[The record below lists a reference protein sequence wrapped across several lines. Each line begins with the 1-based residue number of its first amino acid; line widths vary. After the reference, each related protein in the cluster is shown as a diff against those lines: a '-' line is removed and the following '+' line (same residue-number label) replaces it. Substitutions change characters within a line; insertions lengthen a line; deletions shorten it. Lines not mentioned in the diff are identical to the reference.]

1 MNAAFDIAT
10 ATECP
15 KCGLQA
21 KTLLHRFCTHKVC
34 PVREA
39 LAAKKAAEPAP
50 EVAPAKPAAI
60 SDDWQQKHNFAPEG
74 LLTIIG
80 NIDGPDDGQFHYTTI
95 CEEVGG
101 RTPEEA
107 LANARLIAAAPG
119 LFAAGN
125 ELSDATAAL
134 APHFEKPVAE
144 HLEKWRRLDNA
155 QKAWSAIAKAAG
167 Q

>member
-1 MNAAFDIAT
+1 VSTFDIAT

-21 KTLLHRFCTHKVC
+21 KTLLHRFCTHKAC

-39 LAAKKAAEPAP
+39 LAAKKAAEPTP
-50 EVAPAKPAAI
+50 EVAQAAAPAI
-60 SDDWQQKHNFAPEG
+60 SDDWQQKHDFDREG

-107 LANARLIAAAPG
+107 LANANLIAAAPELLRELMRAVDMADPTG
-119 LFAAGN
+119 VDADYHAAR
-125 ELSDATAAL
+125 A
-134 APHFEKPVAE
+134 
-144 HLEKWRRLDNA
+144 
-155 QKAWSAIAKAAG
+155 AIAKATG
-167 Q
+167 QSGAA